1 MSHALLVGRE
11 RQAAD
16 TVELSTTASKDSST
30 KLGRPITGYEL
41 DKYNEGTT
49 NTGRTQEQRPNGGN
63 KNEHRPEQVVGGLQG
78 ITIT

>member
-16 TVELSTTASKDSST
+16 TVELSTTTSKDSST

-49 NTGRTQEQRPNGGN
+49 NTG
-63 KNEHRPEQVVGGLQG
+63 
-78 ITIT
+78 